1 MTARRSIRSF
11 VFVFAIVLA
20 IGAHAGGASAQTD
33 GPTAEELQAARA
45 LFQEAF
51 KDEQEQRYAEALEK
65 FRRVAKVKESPSV
78 RYRIATVLAA
88 MGRLRESR
96 DMYRA
101 LAAEKASM
109 APNDQEIADSAAE
122 RAAELDKRVPRISL
136 RVQDHP
142 PEDLRVTVDGA
153 PVPASTTPR
162 IIELDPGDHVIAA
175 SGRGVTPSEQT
186 VHLEDGGGEIQHVI
200 MLTPAETTPPEPQPS
215 TRKDIIPWVAI
226 GGGGALFVTGVAL
239 LAAREGAISDI
250 EDNCPRNV
258 CPTAKRS
265 EVESDIDR
273 AELFGPLGVTL
284 GVVGLAAVGVGV
296 YMLVRPTERAAGS
309 VVLRPTARGLMLTF

>member
-1 MTARRSIRSF
+1 MTGRRSFLRPC
-11 VFVFAIVLA
+11 VLAIALA
-20 IGAHAGGASAQTD
+20 IGAHAGVASAQTD
-33 GPTAEELQAARA
+33 GPTEEELQAARE

-51 KDEQEQRYAEALEK
+51 KDEQEKRYAEALEK
-65 FRRVAKVKESPSV
+65 FQRVAKVKESPSV

-96 DMYRA
+96 DIYRA

-122 RAAELDKRVPRISL
+122 RAAELDKRIPRIAL
-136 RVQDHP
+136 RVQDNP

-153 PVPASTTPR
+153 PVPASATPR
-162 IIELDPGDHVIAA
+162 TIELDPGDHVIAA
-175 SGRGVTPSEQT
+175 SGRGVAPSEQT
-186 VHLEDGGGEIQHVI
+186 VHLEDGGGEVPHVI
-200 MLTPAETTPPEPQPS
+200 TLTPADTPAS
-215 TRKDIIPWVAI
+215 DGDRSVIKKDTLAWIAV
-226 GGGGALFVTGVAL
+226 GGGGALFVTGLAL

-250 EDNCPRNV
+250 EENCPLNV

-296 YMLVRPTERAAGS
+296 YMLVRPTERAAGG
-309 VVLRPTARGLMLTF
+309 VVLRPTARGLKLTF